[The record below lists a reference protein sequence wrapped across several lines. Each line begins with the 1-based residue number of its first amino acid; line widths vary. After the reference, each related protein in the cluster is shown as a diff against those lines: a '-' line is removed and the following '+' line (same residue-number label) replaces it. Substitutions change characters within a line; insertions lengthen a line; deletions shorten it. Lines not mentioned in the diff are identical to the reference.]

1 MRTFFIL
8 IALAFSFVDVSAQN
22 TRVDGNAS
30 TAVRM
35 FRDTLTNAD
44 TVTNS
49 GLNLTYPYNYHIHMV
64 ADSLSGST
72 AGTFTVEH
80 KLYGGDVWKTISTT
94 TIDGVQTTP
103 AAITGSVP
111 CGQLRFKAI
120 TSGTSSTA
128 VDCEVAV
135 IRKSQ

>member
-1 MRTFFIL
+1 MRTLFFSLLMIL
-8 IALAFSFVDVSAQN
+8 SVGIVSGQN

-80 KLYGGDVWKTISTT
+80 KLYGGDVWKVISTT

-111 CGQLRFKAI
+111 CGQLRFKTI